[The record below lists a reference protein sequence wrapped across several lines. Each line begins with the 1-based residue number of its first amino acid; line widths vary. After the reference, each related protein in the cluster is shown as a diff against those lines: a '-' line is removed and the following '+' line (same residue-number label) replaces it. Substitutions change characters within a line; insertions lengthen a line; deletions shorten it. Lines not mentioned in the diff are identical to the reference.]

1 MNGYLFIIG
10 SSVGK
15 KILMALTGLGLVGFL
30 AVHLLGNLMAFAGP
44 EAFNGYA
51 AKLHSLQPYLSVF
64 NLGLATLGLVHIVVG
79 TILFFENLKAR
90 PIRYNVYKNPGGRTI
105 GSNTMPYS
113 GVLILIFVI
122 FHLLKFTF
130 VDKSVTPIYQ
140 QMAATFANPL
150 WVIFYVAA
158 MVIVAVHI
166 SHGFWSL
173 FQTFGLNNP
182 RYMPLIMKLGLAA
195 TFAFG
200 IGFGIL
206 PVYLLIIA

>member
-1 MNGYLFIIG
+1 MNWHLFILG

-15 KILMALTGLGLVGFL
+15 KMLMAVTGLGMTGFL
-30 AVHLLGNLMAFAGP
+30 AVHLLGNFMAFAGA

-64 NLGLATLGLVHIVVG
+64 NIGLATLGLVHIIVG
-79 TILFFENLKAR
+79 IILFIENLKAR
-90 PIRYNVYKNPGGRTI
+90 PTRYKVFQNPGGRTI
-105 GSNTMPYS
+105 GSNTMPYT
-113 GVLILIFVI
+113 GGLILIFVI

-140 QMAATFANPL
+140 LMATTFADPR
-150 WVIFYVAA
+150 WVLMYVAA

-173 FQTFGLNNP
+173 FQTFGLNHP
-182 RYMPLIMKLGLAA
+182 RHMPLIMKLGLVV
-195 TFAFG
+195 TLVFG
-200 IGFGIL
+200 IGFGGL
-206 PVYLLIIA
+206 PIYLLIIA

>member
-1 MNGYLFIIG
+1 MNWYLFILG

-15 KILMALTGLGLVGFL
+15 KMLMAVTGMGLIGFL
-30 AVHLLGNLMAFAGP
+30 SVHLLGNAMAFAGA

-64 NLGLATLGLVHIVVG
+64 NIGLAALGLVHIVIG

-90 PIRYNVYKNPGGRTI
+90 PTKYKVYQNPGGRTI
-105 GSNTMPYS
+105 GSNTMPYT
-113 GVLILIFVI
+113 GVLILLFVI
-122 FHLLKFTF
+122 LHLFKFTF
-130 VDKSVTPIYQ
+130 VDKSETPIYQ
-140 QMAATFANPL
+140 LMAATFTNPF

-158 MVIVAVHI
+158 MVIVAVHM

-173 FQTFGLNNP
+173 FQTFGINHP
-182 RYMPLIMKLGLAA
+182 RYMPLIMKVGLVV

-206 PVYLLIIA
+206 PIYLFIIT

>member
-1 MNGYLFIIG
+1 MNWYLFLLG

-15 KILMALTGLGLVGFL
+15 KILMAVTGLCLIGFL
-30 AVHLLGNLMAFAGP
+30 TVHLLGNVMAFAGA

-64 NLGLATLGLVHIVVG
+64 NLGLAILGLVHVVIG
-79 TILFFENLKAR
+79 TLLFFENLKAR
-90 PIRYNVYKNPGGRTI
+90 PTKYKIYKNPGGRTI
-105 GSNTMPYS
+105 GSNTMPYT

-140 QMAATFANPL
+140 QMTAAFANPE
-150 WVIFYVAA
+150 WVFLYVVAI
-158 MVIVAVHI
+158 VIVAVHI
-166 SHGFWSL
+166 SHGFWSM
-173 FQTFGLNNP
+173 FQTFGMNNS
-182 RYMPLIMKLGLAA
+182 RHLPLIMKLGLLV
-195 TFAFG
+195 TLVFG

-206 PVYLLIIA
+206 PIYLLIIA